1 MHLTRR
7 SYVLVMLTA
16 VIAIAGIWSSDR
28 TLERVWRVP
37 AALLLLGLAIDGLRV
52 RRLQP
57 QVRIATA
64 VPAFLGRAQPGA
76 FVFTNGAAR
85 ALAFEYVPL
94 TPPGFEVAGAVRE
107 LCRIADLSSIVCLA
121 GRNELSQKTRTMPA
135 SASTHNAGAAANNMK
150 ASPPAVSK
158 LLVQEMIEA

>member
-52 RRLQP
+52 RR
-57 QVRIATA
+57 
-64 VPAFLGRAQPGA
+64 
-76 FVFTNGAAR
+76 
-85 ALAFEYVPL
+85 
-94 TPPGFEVAGAVRE
+94 
-107 LCRIADLSSIVCLA
+107 
-121 GRNELSQKTRTMPA
+121 
-135 SASTHNAGAAANNMK
+135 
-150 ASPPAVSK
+150 
-158 LLVQEMIEA
+158 